1 VKAESAPRG
10 ARSSAASAI
19 LSSRSASKRDR
30 SDSQFEQAQLLANFS
45 KNDAN
50 AAAQAEGGTESAAGG
65 VKAERPPCLTPVLTD
80 LASADLVKNVSMD
93 PLTDSSACSSNNNNA
108 AAAEA
113 ALMAAVGGVMSGFP
127 TAAAALDASADPF
140 QTSLPFKKRRKTA
153 ADNSSSA
160 HNSTQDLAGS
170 AAAAEQSAMAV
181 DDVNSSNNHTVDGSG
196 GVQKDMRDT
205 DTEGRD
211 SLCSS
216 RNSDRA
222 AEQQQPQQL

>member
-1 VKAESAPRG
+1 VKSESAPRG
-10 ARSSAASAI
+10 AKSSAASAI

-50 AAAQAEGGTESAAGG
+50 TAAQAEGGADTAAG

-80 LASADLVKNVSMD
+80 LVSADLVKNVSMD

-127 TAAAALDASADPF
+127 TAAAALDTSADPF

-153 ADNSSSA
+153 ADSSSSA

-181 DDVNSSNNHTVDGSG
+181 DDVNSSNNPSAGGSG
-196 GVQKDMRDT
+196 GVQKDMRERDT

-222 AEQQQPQQL
+222 AEQHQL